1 MLLQNHETIIVKW
14 EIKQLFEIYKV
25 NKLTFPGYLFHASAA
40 LKRNRFSFLYPSIQ
54 SIYKSDETL
63 YVNSVFGCRFQV
75 IE

>member
-40 LKRNRFSFLYPSIQ
+40 LKRNRFFFLYPSIQ
-54 SIYKSDETL
+54 SI
-63 YVNSVFGCRFQV
+63 
-75 IE
+75 